1 MRDGGW
7 GEQALKMACG
17 KRSAEWIHEN
27 IVTRLLDNHLSTA
40 HRRLQALDGQAR
52 QQLSTRVDT
61 THHDECDCT
70 SLGYDLACSIA
81 ELFDPLRLP
90 DSCLTTGCE
99 LLDPAIAGRLRWL
112 AECAEPHVEWLWV
125 QLEHF
130 QYWHL
135 AKVLR
140 TRADLRHFL
149 DAPPPPRADLAGL
162 EDEDWINLDVD
173 VGTLVLFYHHR
184 HSIEV

>member
-7 GEQALKMACG
+7 GEQALEMACG

-27 IVTRLLDNHLSTA
+27 IVTRLLDHHLPTA
-40 HRRLQALDGQAR
+40 HRRLEALDGQAR
-52 QQLSTRVDT
+52 QQLSTRVHT
-61 THHDECDCT
+61 THHDECECT

-90 DSCLTTGCE
+90 DLCLITGCE

-112 AECAEPHVEWLWV
+112 AECTEPHVEWLWV

-140 TRADLRHFL
+140 TRADLRQFL

-162 EDEDWINLDVD
+162 QDEDWINLDVD